1 MPPVIPERAK
11 HVVKKAGGGVS
22 PLSQLRAR
30 MQRRAQHRAAEA
42 RVQAQRR
49 AQLHARIIAEQREA
63 QNRGINV
70 IDDDTDEE

>member
-11 HVVKKAGGGVS
+11 HVVRKAGGVS
-22 PLSQLRAR
+22 PLLQLRAL
-30 MQRRAQHRAAEA
+30 MERRAQHRAAEA